1 LKQLLDYDRVK
12 LEQYDNIYFL
22 GIGGIGMS
30 ALARWFM
37 KKGLRVSGYDK
48 TSTALT
54 SELQSE
60 GMKIHFE
67 DDVKNIPLEVITE
80 KEKTLVIFTPAI
92 PKDHQEHNYLKEKG
106 YTINKRSE
114 VLGLISKGYKT
125 VAVAGTHGKT
135 TTSSMVAHILK
146 TSKKSMVAFL
156 GGITTNY
163 NSNLVMEGE
172 VTAETIA
179 VAEADEFDRSFLRLF
194 PEIAI
199 VTSADA
205 DHLDI
210 YGDHNAI
217 ITSFRDFIRQVN
229 SGGHL
234 IIHESV
240 AEKLASDIT
249 HVKQHIYSMSRGQFF
264 AGNITAKSGFFE
276 FDLHGFGKVEHIRL
290 GVPGFHNIE
299 NAIAASIAASL
310 CGVDLPTIKKALE
323 SFSGVKRRFEFI
335 LKGRKVIFVDD
346 YAHHPAEI
354 EAFLKSMKSMYQNRK
369 LTVVFQ
375 PHLFS
380 RTRDFAEGFS
390 KSLSIADEVVL
401 MDIYPA
407 RELPI
412 PGVDSDMVFKNIT
425 SKNKVRASK
434 QDLMSK
440 LDKLDVD
447 VLTTVGAGDIDTF
460 IAPIKEMLTRKYEV

>member
-1 LKQLLDYDRVK
+1 VK
-12 LEQYDNIYFL
+12 LDQYNNIYFL

-37 KKGLRVSGYDK
+37 KKGLKVSGYDK

-54 SELQSE
+54 TDLQKE
-60 GMKIHFE
+60 GMIIHFNDE
-67 DDVKNIPLEVITE
+67 VSSIPKEVIE
-80 KEKTLVIFTPAI
+80 QKDKTLVIFTPAI
-92 PKDHQEHNYLKEKG
+92 PKDHKEHGYLEEKG
-106 YTINKRSE
+106 YTIMKRSE
-114 VLGLISKGYKT
+114 VLGLISKDYVT

-146 TSKKSMVAFL
+146 TAGKDMVGFL

-163 NSNLVMEGE
+163 NSNLVMNGE
-172 VTAETIA
+172 VTKHTIA

-194 PEIAI
+194 PQIAI

-210 YGDHNAI
+210 YGSHDNV
-217 ITSFRDFIRQVN
+217 ITSFKDFIKQIN
-229 SGGHL
+229 KGGYL
-234 IIHESV
+234 IIHESI
-240 AEKLASDIT
+240 AEQLASDVS
-249 HVKQHIYSMSRGQFF
+249 HVTKNIYSMSRGQFF
-264 AGNITAKSGFFE
+264 AGNITARSGFFE
-276 FDLHGFGKVEHIRL
+276 FDLHGFGKVEHVRL

-299 NAIAASIAASL
+299 NAIAASVAAMH
-310 CGVDLPTIKKALE
+310 CGVNLQTIKKALE
-323 SFSGVKRRFEFI
+323 TFSGVKRRFEFI
-335 LKGRKVIFVDD
+335 VKGKQVIYVDD

-354 EAFLKSMKSMYQNRK
+354 EAFLKSMKSMYSNRK

-390 KSLSIADEVVL
+390 KSLSLADQVLL

-412 PGVDSDMVFKNIT
+412 PGVDSDMLMKDIK
-425 SKNKVRASK
+425 SASK
-434 QDLMSK
+434 IRCNKKDLMQK
-440 LDKLDVD
+440 LENMDIE
-447 VLTTVGAGDIDTF
+447 VLATIGAGDIDTF
-460 IAPIKEMLTRKYEV
+460 VQPIGEMLRRKYEV

>member
-1 LKQLLDYDRVK
+1 MK

-37 KKGLRVSGYDK
+37 KKGLFVAGYDK
-48 TSTALT
+48 TSTVLT
-54 SELQSE
+54 KELEKE
-60 GMKIHFE
+60 GMVVHYD
-67 DDVKNIPLEVITE
+67 DDVKFIPQQVIS
-80 KEKTLVIFTPAI
+80 KKDRTLVIFTPAI
-92 PKDHQEHNYLKEKG
+92 PKDHKEHAYLKEKG
-106 YTINKRSE
+106 YAIMKRSE
-114 VLGLISKGYKT
+114 VLGLISKDYTT

-146 TSKKSMVAFL
+146 TANKSMVGFL

-163 NSNLVMEGE
+163 NSNLIMNGE
-172 VTAETIA
+172 VTKDTIA

-194 PEIAI
+194 PQIAI

-210 YGDHNAI
+210 YGDHNSV
-217 ITSFRDFIRQVN
+217 ITSFKDFIKQIN
-229 SGGHL
+229 KGGHL
-234 IIHESV
+234 IIHESI
-240 AEKLASDIT
+240 ADLLASDIS
-249 HVKQHIYSMSRGQFF
+249 HVTKHIYSMSRGQFF
-264 AGNITAKSGFFE
+264 AGNIKAKSGFFE
-276 FDLHGFGKVEHIRL
+276 FDLHGFGKVEHVRL

-299 NAIAASIAASL
+299 NAIAASVAATH

-323 SFSGVKRRFEFI
+323 SFAGVKRRFEFVM
-335 LKGRKVIFVDD
+335 KGKRVIFVDD

-354 EAFLKSMKSMYQNRK
+354 EAFLKSMKSMYGSKK
-369 LTVVFQ
+369 LTVIFQ
-375 PHLFS
+375 PHLYS

-390 KSLSIADEVVL
+390 KSLSIADQLVL

-412 PGVDSDMVFKNIT
+412 PGVDSDMIFKDVT
-425 SKNKVRASK
+425 SPVKVRASK
-434 QDLMSK
+434 ADL
-440 LDKLDVD
+440 LDKLETMDIE
-447 VLTTVGAGDIDTF
+447 VLATVGAGDIDTF
-460 IAPIKEMLTRKYEV
+460 IQPIQKMLTRKYED